1 MCYNTIQVV
10 VVNLINKKIRKSF
23 NFSKNYERDNL
34 PRYVLDYVFDGE
46 KILAAYKTD
55 RDHGVFTD
63 KKIVLFD
70 TYSRFGIRKQIY
82 TIPYRKVSTISVTF
96 EGNKASFDLLLDCG
110 YPVTMKF
117 TNMEAKDKIRLR
129 ILYSCVSRAV
139 NDQSPLEE
147 DIKKLVEESARF
159 KLT

>member
-1 MCYNTIQVV
+1 M
-10 VVNLINKKIRKSF
+10 NLFIKKINKSF
-23 NFSKNYERDNL
+23 NFSKIYERDNL

-70 TYSRFGIRKQIY
+70 TYSLFGVRKQIY
-82 TIPYRKVSTISVTF
+82 TIPYKKVSTLSVTF
-96 EGNKASFDLLLDCG
+96 EGNKALFELLLDSG
-110 YPVTMKF
+110 YILKLNF
-117 TNMEAKDKIRLR
+117 KNMEAKDKIRLR

-139 NDQSPLEE
+139 NDQAPLEE
-147 DIKKLVEESARF
+147 DVKKLVEEDARF
-159 KLT
+159 KLS

>member
-1 MCYNTIQVV
+1 MVA
-10 VVNLINKKIRKSF
+10 VNLFIKKINKSF
-23 NFSKNYERDNL
+23 NFSKIYERDNL

-70 TYSRFGIRKQIY
+70 TYSLFGVRKQIY
-82 TIPYRKVSTISVTF
+82 TIPYKKVSTLSVTF
-96 EGNKASFDLLLDCG
+96 EGNKALFELLLDSG
-110 YPVTMKF
+110 YILKLNF
-117 TNMEAKDKIRLR
+117 KNMEAKDKIRLR

-139 NDQSPLEE
+139 NDQAPLEE
-147 DIKKLVEESARF
+147 DVKKLVEEDARF
-159 KLT
+159 KLS